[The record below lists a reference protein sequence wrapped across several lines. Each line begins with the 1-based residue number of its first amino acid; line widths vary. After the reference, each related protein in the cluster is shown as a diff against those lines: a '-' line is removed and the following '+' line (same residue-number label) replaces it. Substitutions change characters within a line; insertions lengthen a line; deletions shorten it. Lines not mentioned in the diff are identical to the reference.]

1 MNRLILVGN
10 GFDLAHGLKTSYKD
24 FIFWYLDS
32 CFDNAGI
39 YKNSQPH
46 EDEMLHVSVCDHN
59 NLMIL
64 SQMSEKKGLS
74 RYLYEKD
81 YLNIYLNR
89 STYNEVEITNIKK
102 QYHDF
107 SRIISHQIKFKS
119 PFFKRLIDSCL
130 ECGWVDIEQEYFDA
144 LKKYNDSDN
153 SHDLDYIRTINKN
166 LEFLKCKL
174 EEYLLSQEKA
184 NVEIIP
190 ELLNIMKSNFNISD
204 FDTALN
210 QDEVRKAKN
219 NVHENGSISQ
229 YKLYLLNFNY
239 TNTLRKYYEKI
250 SKSKKDNYEVSVE
263 SLDEFNTNKFTSY
276 SINHIHGELKNL
288 NNPIIFGFG
297 DEHDKDYLQFEEQ
310 KNNSL
315 FDHVKS
321 YHYLK
326 TSNYRNLVRFLN
338 SDHYQVFVIGHS
350 CGLSDRT
357 MFKEIFDHNNCISV
371 RIFHYTNE
379 KTGENDF
386 FDKSI
391 DLSRHFSDKGRMRK
405 LVVEFNPTDA
415 ITQMNNSIT

>member
-24 FIFWYLDS
+24 FIFWYLDR
-32 CFDNAGI
+32 CFDNAGF
-39 YKNSQPH
+39 YANGH
-46 EDEMLHVSVCDHN
+46 FYEDELLHVSVCDHH
-59 NLMIL
+59 NLMSLI
-64 SQMSEKKGLS
+64 QMSDNKGLS

-81 YLNIYLNR
+81 YLNIYLNI

-107 SRIISHQIKFKS
+107 LRIISHQITFKS

-239 TNTLRKYYEKI
+239 TNTLKKYYEKI
-250 SKSKKDNYEVSVE
+250 SKSNKDNYEIPVE
-263 SLDEFNTNKFTSY
+263 SLNESTAYKFTSY

-371 RIFHYTNE
+371 KIFHYTNE

-391 DLSRHFSDKGRMRK
+391 NLSRHFSDKGRMRK
-405 LVVEFNPTDA
+405 LVVEFNPADA
-415 ITQMNNSIT
+415 ITQTINSTT